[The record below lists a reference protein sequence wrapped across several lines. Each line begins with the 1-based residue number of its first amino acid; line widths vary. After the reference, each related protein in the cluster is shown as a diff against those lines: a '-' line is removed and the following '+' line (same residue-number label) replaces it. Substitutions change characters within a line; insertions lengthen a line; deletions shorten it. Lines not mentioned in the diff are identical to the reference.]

1 MKLDTVDSKSEELRR
16 LLKSET
22 IIIAPG
28 VYDGLSARVVAES
41 GFKAAYMTGHG
52 VSVSLI
58 NKSDVGLT
66 TMSEVIQQAKNIANS
81 INIPLIADV
90 DTGYGSVL
98 NVQRTVQEA
107 YIAGVAAVQIED
119 QEWPKKCGH
128 MPGKRIISK
137 SAMVGKIKAAKAV
150 CPNMIIVARTDAIA
164 ITGLEDAIDRLKAY
178 KEAGAEVLFADAI
191 PSVDDMKKIVHSNIG
206 PLLAN
211 MVEDGM
217 TPELSA
223 KELSEMGF
231 KVVIFP
237 LSLMYMA
244 AKSMLDVCHELKLK
258 GTTRDLKKNMLTF
271 PEFNK
276 LMGVEKYYHIEK
288 LYGNE

>member
-1 MKLDTVDSKSEELRR
+1 VKLDTVDSKSEELRR

-244 AKSMLDVCHELKLK
+244 AKSMLDVCHCI
-258 GTTRDLKKNMLTF
+258 N
-271 PEFNK
+271 
-276 LMGVEKYYHIEK
+276 
-288 LYGNE
+288 

>member
-1 MKLDTVDSKSEELRR
+1 MNNKSEELRR
-16 LLKSET
+16 LLKSES
-22 IIIAPG
+22 IIVAPG
-28 VYDGLSARVVAES
+28 VYDGLSARIVAKS

-52 VSVSLI
+52 VSVSLV
-58 NKSDVGLT
+58 NQSDVGLT

-81 INIPLIADV
+81 ISIPLITDI

-98 NVQRTVQEA
+98 NVQRTVREA

-137 SAMVGKIKAAKAV
+137 AAMIGKIKAAKAA
-150 CPNMIIVARTDAIA
+150 CPDMIIVARTDAIA
-164 ITGLEDAIDRLKAY
+164 ITGIEDAIDRLKAY
-178 KEAGAEVLFADAI
+178 KEAGAEVFFADAI
-191 PSVDDMKKIVHSNIG
+191 PSVNDMKKVAQSNIG

-223 KELSEMGF
+223 EELREMGF

-244 AKSMLDVCHELKLK
+244 ARGMLDVCRELESK
-258 GTTRDLKKNMLTF
+258 GTTRDLKKKMLTF

-276 LMGVEKYYHIEK
+276 LMNVDECYRIEK
-288 LYGNE
+288 LYEGE